1 MATSAGVLVTRP
13 AAQAD
18 ALMALLREAGF
29 HPGHQPLL
37 ELEALP
43 VLPPEQRQ
51 YLLDLDRYQ
60 HVIFISANAVRMGL
74 ACIDDYWP
82 QLPTGIRWYAV
93 GTSTAALLQERGL
106 SPVTPGEAMT
116 SEGLLAV
123 PELANVAGERV
134 LIVKGEGGRDALRT
148 ALIGRG
154 AVVDELACYR
164 RRCPELASGTLA
176 ARLKSARIEVIL
188 LSSGEGLQNLLTLL
202 SREETT
208 KFRHICLVVPSP
220 RVAAL
225 AREAGFEQVCVAA
238 NASDEAML
246 AALQKW
252 RSGE

>member
-1 MATSAGVLVTRP
+1 
-13 AAQAD
+13 
-18 ALMALLREAGF
+18 MALLRDAGYQ
-29 HPGHQPLL
+29 PSHQPLL

-43 VLPPEQRQ
+43 QLPPAQCRHV
-51 YLLDLDRYQ
+51 LDLDRYQ

-82 QLPTGIRWYAV
+82 QLPMGIRWYAIG
-93 GTSTAALLQERGL
+93 GTTAALLQERGL

-123 PELANVAGERV
+123 PELASVAGERV

-164 RRCPELASGTLA
+164 RRCPELAPGTLA
-176 ARLKSARIEVIL
+176 ARLKSAQVEVIL

-238 NASDEAML
+238 NASDAAML
-246 AALQKW
+246 AALQNW